1 MRVLVT
7 GAASFTAAHLV
18 PGLVSAHGAGSVSGT
33 DITGAAASALPC
45 HQADITDGAAVD
57 AVVRAVEPDL
67 VFHLAGIASPDGA
80 RCAAVNVTGTKN
92 LLEACAA
99 LARPPRC
106 VVVSS
111 AAVYGAVRND
121 ETPVAETTPLR
132 PATPYG
138 TSKARAEAIA
148 LDLHERGRLP
158 VLVIR
163 PFNLVGPGLPAGLAP
178 SDFARQVRE
187 IRDGAREP
195 RIRTGNLTPRR
206 DFVDVRDAVRAYALL
221 AAEPACYGKV
231 FNVGSG
237 KPVAVGDLLET
248 LLTLAGVR
256 AAVETDPALL
266 RPVDVPEL
274 VADVTALRNAV
285 AWTPEV
291 SLTASLRDMLDAA
304 GG

>member
-18 PGLVSAHGAGSVSGT
+18 PVLAAAHGRKSLSGT
-33 DITGAAASALPC
+33 DVADPGTRDLPV
-45 HQADITDGAAVD
+45 HRADITDAGAVD

-67 VFHLAGIASPDGA
+67 VFHLAGIASRDPE
-80 RCAAVNVTGTKN
+80 RCTAVNVTGTRN

-99 LARPPRC
+99 LSRPPRC

-111 AAVYGAVRND
+111 AAVYGAVQSG
-121 ETPVAETTPLR
+121 ESPVAESTPLR

-138 TSKARAEAIA
+138 TTKARAEAIA
-148 LDLHERGRLP
+148 LDLHDQNRLP

-178 SDFARQVRE
+178 SDFARQVRQ
-187 IRDGAREP
+187 IRDGTREP
-195 RIRTGNLTPRR
+195 RLRIGNLTPRR
-206 DFVDVRDAVRAYALL
+206 DFVDVRDAVRAYAAL
-221 AAEPACYGKV
+221 AADPACYGNV

-237 KPVAVGDLLET
+237 RPTAVGDLLDT
-248 LLTLAGVR
+248 LIRLAGIQAR
-256 AAVETDPALL
+256 VETDPALL

-285 AWTPEV
+285 AWDPEV
-291 SLTASLRDMLDAA
+291 SLETSLGDMLDAA
-304 GG
+304 AE